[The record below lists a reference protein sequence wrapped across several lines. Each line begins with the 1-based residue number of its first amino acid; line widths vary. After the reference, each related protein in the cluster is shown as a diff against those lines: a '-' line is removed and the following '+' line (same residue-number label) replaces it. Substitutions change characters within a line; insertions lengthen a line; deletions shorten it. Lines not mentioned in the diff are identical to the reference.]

1 MIEVGNSIELM
12 NATADTIR
20 DNEGSD
26 FSTDIAGLKVFLP
39 GQIIPIICTK
49 SNECPAFAKV
59 NTVTITATNT
69 TVDFTVIRAAKD
81 VCEAAYEQ
89 WSMISGN
96 SITGS
101 YRSTTSGVR
110 GNRYSL

>member
-12 NATADTIR
+12 NAGADYIA
-20 DNEGSD
+20 DNEGETL
-26 FSTDIAGLKVFLP
+26 STDIAGLKVFLP
-39 GQIIPIICTK
+39 GQLIPIICTK
-49 SNECPAFAKV
+49 DNKCPAFAKI
-59 NTVTITATNT
+59 TSVTITETNT
-69 TVDFTVIRAAKD
+69 TVDYTVIKAAKD

-101 YRSTTSGVR
+101 YRSKTSGVR